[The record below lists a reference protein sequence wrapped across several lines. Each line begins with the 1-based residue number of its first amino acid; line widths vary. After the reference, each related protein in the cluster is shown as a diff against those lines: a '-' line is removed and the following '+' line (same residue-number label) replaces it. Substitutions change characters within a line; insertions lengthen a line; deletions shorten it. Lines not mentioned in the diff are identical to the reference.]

1 MEAIG
6 FYNDNMH
13 FKNYAI
19 QCYKIARRGKLKPFC
34 IQKYALISRILNFIR
49 MENIMQNIS
58 QLLIFL
64 IYNLSTL
71 LLCHHEG
78 AKFEIFP
85 KCLDLCW
92 MVSYNFNSF

>member
-1 MEAIG
+1 MEAFG

-13 FKNYAI
+13 FKNYAA

-58 QLLIFL
+58 QLLIL
-64 IYNLSTL
+64 IIYNLSTL
-71 LLCHHEG
+71 LLCHHERSQ
-78 AKFEIFP
+78 I
-85 KCLDLCW
+85 
-92 MVSYNFNSF
+92 